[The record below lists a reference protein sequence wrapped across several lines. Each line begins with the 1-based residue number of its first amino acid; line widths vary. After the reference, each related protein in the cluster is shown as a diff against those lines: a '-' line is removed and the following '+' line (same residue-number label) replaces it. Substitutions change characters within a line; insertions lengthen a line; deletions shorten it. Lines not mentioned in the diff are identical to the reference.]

1 LTTKS
6 TRTVNIASSGA
17 VTCRTTAFANG
28 LPQFPGDP
36 ASSVFLENSKGY
48 AIGYTALLH
57 PNLTS
62 SFRYG
67 YTRQGQEYT
76 GILNAPFVY
85 FRDIDTRYATS
96 TGLTRI
102 TPVHQLSE
110 DLAWSHGA
118 HNLTF
123 GGVVRL
129 INNHRLDYGHSFSN
143 IETNG
148 SVLITGVVSSSRP
161 MLKTP
166 VNTSVCSPICWA

>member
-1 LTTKS
+1 
-6 TRTVNIASSGA
+6 
-17 VTCRTTAFANG
+17 
-28 LPQFPGDP
+28 
-36 ASSVFLENSKGY
+36 
-48 AIGYTALLH
+48 
-57 PNLTS
+57 
-62 SFRYG
+62 
-67 YTRQGQEYT
+67 
-76 GILNAPFVY
+76 LNAPLCT

-161 MLKTP
+161 MLKHQSIQA
-166 VNTSVCSPICWA
+166 SVHRSAGPDDAGHRSI